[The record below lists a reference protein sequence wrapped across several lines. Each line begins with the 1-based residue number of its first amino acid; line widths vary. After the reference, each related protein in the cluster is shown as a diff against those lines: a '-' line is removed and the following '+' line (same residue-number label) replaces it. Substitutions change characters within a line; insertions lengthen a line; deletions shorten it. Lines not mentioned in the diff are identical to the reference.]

1 MKKYTEARISP
12 PLPSLARAPSSN
24 RLLFILIE
32 HERRPF
38 FARSSFHPDPWQGG
52 NEVLEREGNGKVE
65 RSSRKEDSLAR
76 KKEILLGLL
85 KSFQRK
91 WTAPISKRASSRRY
105 NAKSVETGIARL
117 IMRLAFTHD
126 STMGLSDFTWID
138 FDFSLGERLDWIL
151 VKSSWWNDRNFYYL
165 YFPMC
170 ILYYV
175 FFFSNLC
182 EYLCTNFVCH
192 RCESSRI
199 GFYDRIKCIIYQNDK
214 YVNWRNGKWRYVN
227 YGKWNKKGKKKKK
240 EKNVSAAVYSEWHL
254 LIAFRASTSTS
265 RNKKGAILLMMIFAI
280 MIYRARGRFS
290 CGFHGF
296 RKKNLFYTTIEK

>member
-1 MKKYTEARISP
+1 MRSKPINRFTKSNLYSIKKYTEARISS
-12 PLPSLARAPSSN
+12 PLSSLARAPSSN

-151 VKSSWWNDRNFYYL
+151 VKRVDGMIEIFIIYI
-165 YFPMC
+165 FQCVFC
-170 ILYYV
+170 IMY
-175 FFFSNLC
+175 FFFLTCVNICAPIS
-182 EYLCTNFVCH
+182 FVTV
-192 RCESSRI
+192 
-199 GFYDRIKCIIYQNDK
+199 
-214 YVNWRNGKWRYVN
+214 VN
-227 YGKWNKKGKKKKK
+227 
-240 EKNVSAAVYSEWHL
+240 
-254 LIAFRASTSTS
+254 RA
-265 RNKKGAILLMMIFAI
+265 
-280 MIYRARGRFS
+280 
-290 CGFHGF
+290 
-296 RKKNLFYTTIEK
+296 E

>member
-1 MKKYTEARISP
+1 MNGADFEESLFP
-12 PLPSLARAPSSN
+12 PLQCKIR
-24 RLLFILIE
+24 
-32 HERRPF
+32 
-38 FARSSFHPDPWQGG
+38 
-52 NEVLEREGNGKVE
+52 GNGH
-65 RSSRKEDSLAR
+65 RSINHATRVHARFDDGFKWFHVDRFRFLPWRKIGLNPR
-76 KKEILLGLL
+76 K
-85 KSFQRK
+85 
-91 WTAPISKRASSRRY
+91 A
-105 NAKSVETGIARL
+105 
-117 IMRLAFTHD
+117 
-126 STMGLSDFTWID
+126 
-138 FDFSLGERLDWIL
+138 
-151 VKSSWWNDRNFYYL
+151 SWWNDRNFYYL

-182 EYLCTNFVCH
+182 EYLCTNFVRH

-240 EKNVSAAVYSEWHL
+240 KKNVSAAVYSEWHL